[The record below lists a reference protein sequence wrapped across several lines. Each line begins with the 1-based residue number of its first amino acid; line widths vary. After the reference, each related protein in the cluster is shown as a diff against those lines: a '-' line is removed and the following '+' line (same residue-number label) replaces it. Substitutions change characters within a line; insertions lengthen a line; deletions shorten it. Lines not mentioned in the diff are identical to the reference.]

1 MARNSASNH
10 SFLDKYRDETATH
23 AYSLVLVLPLI
34 LIYEAGILMVSE
46 YSWHDTT
53 VLANEAIVLLFDRL
67 GLAQANLVPA
77 FLVMATLFGLQF
89 ATAKP
94 WRIRF
99 GNIPLLH
106 LEYALYAFILFI
118 GVVWMF
124 PGALVYRSPEPI
136 DALLSIGAGI
146 YEEFIFR
153 LVLLSLCMA
162 LLEKGLKVE
171 KMRGLGTSVVVTA
184 LCFAGF
190 HYILGGDPFRWGD
203 FWVRVAAGIYF
214 GIICLTRGYGLAA
227 GTHAGFNLLIVA
239 FTRAGIPS

>member
-1 MARNSASNH
+1 MARKSASNH
-10 SFLDKYRDETATH
+10 SFLDQYRGETATH

-34 LIYEAGILMVSE
+34 LIYEAGILIVSE

-67 GLAQANLVPA
+67 GLSWANLVPA
-77 FLVMATLFGLQF
+77 LLVMVTLFGLQF
-89 ATAKP
+89 ATGKP
-94 WRIRF
+94 WRIRI
-99 GNIPLLH
+99 GNIALLH

-124 PGALVYRSPEPI
+124 PGALIYRAPEPI
-136 DALLSIGAGI
+136 DVFLSVGAGI
-146 YEEFIFR
+146 YEEYLFR
-153 LVLLSLCMA
+153 LVLLSLCLA
-162 LLEKGLKVE
+162 LLVKGLKVE
-171 KMRGLGTSVVVTA
+171 KMRGLCTSVVVTA

-190 HYILGGDPFRWGD
+190 HYILGGASFRWGD

-214 GIICLTRGYGLAA
+214 GVICLTRGYGLAA

-239 FTRAGIPS
+239 FTQAGIPP